1 MKKKRGEKMINEK
14 IERLLNEQVT
24 HELYSAQLYL
34 SMSSW
39 FTSKGLD
46 GFAKWYYV
54 QAYEEKAHAMII
66 YNYIIRAGG
75 RVLLESIDAPPTE
88 WDSILDVLDE
98 TVKHEEF
105 VTSLINNI
113 VDEARQ
119 QKEFKVD
126 QFFQWFVE
134 EQVEEEDS
142 VNRNKERYETFCKDG
157 QALYLMDQEMGAREY
172 APPALLTALESEL

>member
-1 MKKKRGEKMINEK
+1 MINEK
-14 IERLLNEQVT
+14 VELLLNQQVT

-39 FTSKGLD
+39 FSSKSLD

-75 RVLLESIDAPPTE
+75 RALLEPIDAPPTE
-88 WDSILDVLDE
+88 WDSVLDVLNE
-98 TVKHEEF
+98 TIKHEEF

-126 QFFQWFVE
+126 QFFQWFIE
-134 EQVEEEDS
+134 EQVEEED
-142 VNRNKERYETFCKDG
+142 NANKNKGKYEAMCMDG
-157 QALYLMDQEMGAREY
+157 KALYLMDQEMGTRVYQA
-172 APPALLTALESEL
+172 PALLTTMEAEA